1 MRQPSLFGHQTKKSI
16 GKKGNRDHDMLLGGK
31 VDLSFSPAFVNRMN
45 LIALRP
51 DQCPF
56 QFFIAVITY

>member
-1 MRQPSLFGHQTKKSI
+1 MRQPSLFGHQTKKYI
-16 GKKGNRDHDMLLGGK
+16 KKSNRDHDMLFGGK
-31 VDLSFSPAFVNRMN
+31 VEVSFSPALVNRMN

-56 QFFIAVITY
+56 QFFMAVIAY

>member
-1 MRQPSLFGHQTKKSI
+1 MLF
-16 GKKGNRDHDMLLGGK
+16 GGK
-31 VDLSFSPAFVNRMN
+31 VDASLFPSFVNRMN

-56 QFFIAVITY
+56 QFFIAVIAY